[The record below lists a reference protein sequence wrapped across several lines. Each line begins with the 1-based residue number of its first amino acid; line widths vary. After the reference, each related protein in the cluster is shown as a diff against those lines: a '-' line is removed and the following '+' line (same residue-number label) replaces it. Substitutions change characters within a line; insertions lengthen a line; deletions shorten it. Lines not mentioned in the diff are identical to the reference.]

1 MNANDIIDAL
11 NDVNDAH
18 IWNAGHS
25 GKMGRPVPA
34 GKKPRVLYRALLAAA
49 IVIALAS
56 TVFGVGEI
64 LGIWNDRW
72 LQTPAPDPIQV
83 VREAI
88 SRQIEKDYTI
98 SVKVEQILP
107 DDAETQRIFAWQPNS
122 ILAIRNGYGPRPEA
136 LEGKRIED
144 VQAVYV
150 RYSVVYNHEK
160 TFYRDGTLNQYFY
173 LVRNVDGTWEIFDS
187 SGERNV
193 IPAVAPEPGVLDH
206 KEQQTT
212 PEKDYSTAIQAVTE
226 MVKNWENADN
236 VSRISVDEAAFDAEK
251 TAAALL
257 RLNGTVLAI
266 GNGWTEEYLKDHMAA
281 ITVTYTIWQDGS
293 PMTETATYWLLH
305 DPATGEWA
313 NSEITGIMESP
324 DW

>member
-18 IWNAGHS
+18 IWHAGHS
-25 GKMGRPVPA
+25 GKMGRSVPA
-34 GKKPRVLYRALLAAA
+34 KKKPRVLCRALLAAA

-56 TVFGVGEI
+56 GVYGVGEMI
-64 LGIWNDRW
+64 GIWNDRW
-72 LQTPAPDPIQV
+72 LQTPASDPIQV
-83 VREAI
+83 VQEAI
-88 SRQIEKDYTI
+88 TRQIEKDYTI
-98 SVKVEQILP
+98 SVNVEQILP

-122 ILAIRNGYGPRPEA
+122 ILAIRNGYGPRPKA

-144 VQAVYV
+144 IQAVYV

-160 TFYRDGTLNQYFY
+160 TFYPDGTLNQYFY
-173 LVRNVDGTWEIFDS
+173 LARNVDGTWEIFDS

-193 IPAVAPEPGVLDH
+193 IPAVAPESGVLDQV
-206 KEQQTT
+206 EQQTT
-212 PEKDYSTAIQAVTE
+212 PEKYYSTAIQAVTT
-226 MVKNWENADN
+226 MVKKWEDADN
-236 VSRISVDEAAFDAEK
+236 VSRISVDEAAFDSEK
-251 TAAALL
+251 TAAALQ

-266 GNGWTEEYLKDHMAA
+266 GNGWTEEYLKDYMAA

-293 PMTETATYWLLH
+293 PTTETATYWLLH
-305 DPATGEWA
+305 DPTTGEWT

>member
-25 GKMGRPVPA
+25 GKMGKSVPTK
-34 GKKPRVLYRALLAAA
+34 KKPRILYRALLVAA

-64 LGIWNDRW
+64 LVIWNYRW

-160 TFYRDGTLNQYFY
+160 TFYQDGTLNQYFY
-173 LVRNVDGTWEIFDS
+173 LVRNVNGTWEIFDS
-187 SGERNV
+187 SSESNV
-193 IPAVAPEPGVLDH
+193 IPAVAPKPGVLDQM
-206 KEQQTT
+206 EQQTT

-236 VSRISVDEAAFDAEK
+236 VSRISVDEAAFDSEK
-251 TAAALL
+251 TAAALQ

-305 DPATGEWA
+305 DPTTGEWA
-313 NSEITGIMESP
+313 NSEITGIMEFP